1 MSLFSMNN
9 SPALVPDKVI
19 SSQLL
24 ESKIHK
30 HGFSICYFVYS
41 EPFWDNCHSIQ
52 EHIEIKVD
60 FRN

>member
-1 MSLFSMNN
+1 MNN
-9 SPALVPDKVI
+9 SPALVHDKVI

-30 HGFSICYFVYS
+30 HGFSLCYFVYS

-60 FRN
+60 VRN